1 MLADVTPSSCVT
13 GEQSSHAGPGMT
25 QLCVQCIHT
34 WPGLAAAAAA
44 LTVTG
49 HNTAQ
54 LHAPQSQSRFSSSA
68 QCSARLNMVDTS
80 VTTDPDLDTDSY

>member
-1 MLADVTPSSCVT
+1 MNAVFELYENDLTLTAAMLADVTPSSCVT

-49 HNTAQ
+49 HNTA
-54 LHAPQSQSRFSSSA
+54 
-68 QCSARLNMVDTS
+68 
-80 VTTDPDLDTDSY
+80 